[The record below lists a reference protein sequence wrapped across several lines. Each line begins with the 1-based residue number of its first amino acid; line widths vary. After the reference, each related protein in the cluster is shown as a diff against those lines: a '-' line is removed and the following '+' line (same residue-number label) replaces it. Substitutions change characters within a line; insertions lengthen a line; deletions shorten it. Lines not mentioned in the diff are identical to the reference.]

1 MVKALY
7 MRKMLRVRLGEYS
20 GLMRSGAS
28 WGTSRD
34 MVREVVAFK
43 GLVEPCGLS
52 KAEKFRDVDDCDRDD
67 RITQR
72 KDAFL
77 YIIKAR

>member
-1 MVKALY
+1 
-7 MRKMLRVRLGEYS
+7 
-20 GLMRSGAS
+20 
-28 WGTSRD
+28 

-52 KAEKFRDVDDCDRDD
+52 KAEKSRDVDDCDRDD

-77 YIIKAR
+77 YIMKAR